1 MPQFNELPIV
11 AMTANAM
18 QADREACRAAG
29 MDDHVA
35 KPIEPQELFQALLKW
50 VKPREGAADEADK
63 LGLPNAAE
71 HHVEETGPRMPVG
84 IDGLDTELGLRRV
97 LGKVPRYVSML
108 EKYVAGQRTAVEQ
121 LRQAIA
127 SDDRE
132 TATRLAHTTKGVS
145 GNIGATQV
153 QQLAEDLEHALK
165 EGQPMAQMP
174 ALVDALQSK
183 LDPLVA
189 AIAAQLPQQAQQESA
204 GPVAIDEA
212 KLTEVTRKLR
222 SLLEDMDSDAGEW
235 IKTHAGL
242 LRAAYPDHLKAIEE
256 ALEGFDF
263 DVAVEQLDAAVAARG
278 SV

>member
-1 MPQFNELPIV
+1 
-11 AMTANAM
+11 
-18 QADREACRAAG
+18 
-29 MDDHVA
+29 
-35 KPIEPQELFQALLKW
+35 
-50 VKPREGAADEADK
+50 
-63 LGLPNAAE
+63 
-71 HHVEETGPRMPVG
+71 
-84 IDGLDTELGLRRV
+84 
-97 LGKVPRYVSML
+97 
-108 EKYVAGQRTAVEQ
+108 VAGQRTTVEQ

-204 GPVAIDEA
+204 GPVAVDEA